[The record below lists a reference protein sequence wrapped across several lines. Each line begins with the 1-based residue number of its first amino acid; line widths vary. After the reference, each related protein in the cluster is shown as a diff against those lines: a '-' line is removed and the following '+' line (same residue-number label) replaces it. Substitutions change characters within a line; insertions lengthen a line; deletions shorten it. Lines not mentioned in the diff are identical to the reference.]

1 MPKLTNAERAKN
13 FRKQQK
19 EKSKAAGQ
27 QKTPA
32 RTSTERAREHRVRGK
47 EKQPNKILMTK
58 PQSAPVSLEI
68 NCNVEVILNK
78 LFHS

>member
-19 EKSKAAGQ
+19 EKSKTSGQ

-32 RTSTERAREHRVRGK
+32 RSSTERSREHRAREK
-47 EKQPNKILMTK
+47 KKQPTVISKMR
-58 PQSAPVSLEI
+58 PQSAPVSLEV
-68 NCNVEVILNK
+68 NCSAEVI
-78 LFHS
+78 